1 MNMPYAWLL
10 AAITLLAFGCGK
22 QQYAECPPPD
32 EDLKILFKPANELHP
47 FSHSFCIVCN
57 PSLAPEDYAEWVVS
71 MGAAEPEGQPETPCL
86 YAYSDREASPDGT
99 PTLALCKASICDG
112 EATYNDVVSRRNG
125 NIDLEPLIGPA
136 DE

>member
-1 MNMPYAWLL
+1 MNMPHAWLI
-10 AAITLLAFGCGK
+10 AAIALLAFGCGK

-32 EDLKILFKPANELHP
+32 EDLKILFKPANALHP

-57 PSLAPEDYAEWVVS
+57 PSLTREEYAEWVVS
-71 MGAAEPEGQPETPCL
+71 MGGAEPENQPETPCL
-86 YAYSDREASPDGT
+86 YAYSDREANPEGNQ
-99 PTLALCKASICDG
+99 TLEECQASICEG